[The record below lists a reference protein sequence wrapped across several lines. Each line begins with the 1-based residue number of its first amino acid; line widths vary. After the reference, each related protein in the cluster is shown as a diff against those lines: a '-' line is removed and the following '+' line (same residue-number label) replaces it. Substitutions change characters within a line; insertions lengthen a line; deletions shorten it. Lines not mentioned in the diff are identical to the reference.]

1 MIERIPEQLSS
12 DNPDA
17 QNYLN
22 IRAEKDMTVQE
33 TNDFIE
39 NEFKSSYKDIDE
51 ILFDQLLS
59 EVYNRSEEEIDID
72 FKVNDR
78 MKSIVDQIYSDEWK
92 NLSETDKCI
101 VIDGL
106 IESIAK
112 ELGMDSVPTSY
123 LSDLPYGEY
132 GFFSREKNAIVINS
146 QLLNEPYDL
155 ISTVAH
161 ETRHAYQHMRAEKL
175 ETREDALYRI
185 NFDNYIEVLTLPDGS
200 CLFFFDYYSQY
211 VEVDARAFA
220 NSFME
225 AMR

>member
-39 NEFKSSYKDIDE
+39 NEFNSSYKDIDE
-51 ILFDQLLS
+51 ILFDQPLS

-132 GFFSREKNAIVINS
+132 GFFS
-146 QLLNEPYDL
+146 
-155 ISTVAH
+155 
-161 ETRHAYQHMRAEKL
+161 
-175 ETREDALYRI
+175 
-185 NFDNYIEVLTLPDGS
+185 
-200 CLFFFDYYSQY
+200 
-211 VEVDARAFA
+211 
-220 NSFME
+220 
-225 AMR
+225 